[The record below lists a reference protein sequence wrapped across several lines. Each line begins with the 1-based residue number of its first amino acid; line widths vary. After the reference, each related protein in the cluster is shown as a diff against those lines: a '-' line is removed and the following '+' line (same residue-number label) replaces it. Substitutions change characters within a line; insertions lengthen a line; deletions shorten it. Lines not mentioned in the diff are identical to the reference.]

1 MTTKPKPV
9 VDAFALASIRSP
21 LAEAQAAVEQ
31 AESVVAKLEAKRAA
45 CVKRG
50 TELADERAAT
60 ALEAHGQRQGGEAA
74 WRNPYRA
81 GDAKQRVGELRCSP
95 QGRRRAPCRCTG
107 GQGARSRP
115 RAGLLTRDLLAQSPS
130 KMGGPAQLGAV
141 FGRHS
146 RPGRADPGPDSERFR
161 PTPRTC
167 GRFRS
172 ILSLR

>member
-60 ALEAHGQRQGGEAA
+60 ALEAHTGNAKAAKRLGEIHTALATQSSELASFDAA
-74 WRNPYRA
+74 LNAA
-81 GDAKQRVGELRCSP
+81 GEHHAAAQAAK
-95 QGRRRAPCRCTG
+95 
-107 GQGARSRP
+107 AREVDR
-115 RAGLLTRDLLAQSPS
+115 
-130 KMGGPAQLGAV
+130 
-141 FGRHS
+141 
-146 RPGRADPGPDSERFR
+146 ER
-161 PTPRTC
+161 
-167 GRFRS
+167 GY
-172 ILSLR
+172 